1 MLSIK
6 EKPEPNQYATF
17 ATREPIM
24 SQITLVSP
32 ITDMKK
38 KDDKSRICHAQ
49 HDGEA
54 PPPPTEL
61 SQNDRNLITVAFV
74 FLLPIITRQRDGW
87 KEGRVSD
94 ARVVIKTNHIQHM
107 SITFHLITLSDCKES
122 LQRQETTIILSH
134 FYEKQTS

>member
-54 PPPPTEL
+54 P
-61 SQNDRNLITVAFV
+61 
-74 FLLPIITRQRDGW
+74 LLPPNYHRTI
-87 KEGRVSD
+87 
-94 ARVVIKTNHIQHM
+94 
-107 SITFHLITLSDCKES
+107 
-122 LQRQETTIILSH
+122 ET
-134 FYEKQTS
+134 

>member
-1 MLSIK
+1 MYTRDSCKSTWFHIIITNVSLLVTISNVYFYFLLMLSIK

-54 PPPPTEL
+54 PPSSHRTITERSKLNHRGLCLPPPDNYPPT
-61 SQNDRNLITVAFV
+61 R
-74 FLLPIITRQRDGW
+74 
-87 KEGRVSD
+87 RVK
-94 ARVVIKTNHIQHM
+94 RGTG
-107 SITFHLITLSDCKES
+107 
-122 LQRQETTIILSH
+122 
-134 FYEKQTS
+134 